1 MEYIQSLINSETEAI
16 LKIRKK
22 QSPDEFSS
30 IEEKYKQSA
39 KITYKWIKNY
49 TELNFRS
56 LGSYSKKQLLE
67 V

>member
-1 MEYIQSLINSETEAI
+1 MIFKGIPYENWNDYYYRSLEEIDNKNKAI
-16 LKIRKK
+16 
-22 QSPDEFSS
+22 
-30 IEEKYKQSA
+30 
-39 KITYKWIKNY
+39 YKWIKNY